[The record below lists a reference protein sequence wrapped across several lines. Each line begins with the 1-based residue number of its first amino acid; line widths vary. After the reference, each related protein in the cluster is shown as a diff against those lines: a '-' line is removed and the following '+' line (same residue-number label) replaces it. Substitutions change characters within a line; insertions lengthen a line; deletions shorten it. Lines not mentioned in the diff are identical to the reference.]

1 MDNNNEITHDFSPF
15 FKVYKD
21 GRIERYMVLDDL
33 PAGLDPESGVLSK
46 DVVIS
51 PESGVKARIFIP
63 ETVGSDQKLP
73 LLVHYHGGGFC
84 AGSAFHI
91 LTKHVL
97 TSTVSQGNVIA
108 ISIDYR
114 LAPEHLL
121 PIAYTDSW
129 DGLEWIAAPE
139 HPIPTGYEDSWTSLQ
154 WVASHANRH
163 GAEPWLNFYGD
174 FSRVFLAG
182 DSAGANIAYYLAVR
196 IRSVQPKMRL
206 AGMILMH
213 PFFMGSKLDRMWF
226 YLCPRNGGL
235 KDARFKPAAEDMART
250 GCERVLV
257 FLAGRDKLK
266 DAGRSFYEELN
277 KCGWEGNADMVEH
290 DGVGHV
296 FHLIKPR
303 CEQALD
309 MMKRL
314 VSFINQEPV
323 IISWRSKI

>member
-1 MDNNNEITHDFSPF
+1 M
-15 FKVYKD
+15 
-21 GRIERYMVLDDL
+21 
-33 PAGLDPESGVLSK
+33 
-46 DVVIS
+46 
-51 PESGVKARIFIP
+51 
-63 ETVGSDQKLP
+63 
-73 LLVHYHGGGFC
+73 
-84 AGSAFHI
+84 
-91 LTKHVL
+91 
-97 TSTVSQGNVIA
+97 
-108 ISIDYR
+108 
-114 LAPEHLL
+114 
-121 PIAYTDSW
+121 AY
-129 DGLEWIAAPE
+129 
-139 HPIPTGYEDSWTSLQ
+139 
-154 WVASHANRH
+154 N
-163 GAEPWLNFYGD
+163 
-174 FSRVFLAG
+174 
-182 DSAGANIAYYLAVR
+182 LAVR

-277 KCGWEGNADMVEH
+277 KCTGWEGNADMVEH

>member
-1 MDNNNEITHDFSPF
+1 MMEFVKLNDGEIAHDFSPF

-21 GRIERYMVLDDL
+21 GYIERCVPIIKVPPSHEL
-33 PAGLDPESGVLSK
+33 PSSLRSK
-46 DVVIS
+46 DVLITTEPPIS
-51 PESGVKARIFIP
+51 ARIFMP
-63 ETVGSDQKLP
+63 QMAKLNSKLP
-73 LLVHYHGGGFC
+73 VLIYIHGGGF
-84 AGSAFHI
+84 ALRSPFDPIYQKYVASI
-91 LTKHVL
+91 ATEA
-97 TSTVSQGNVIA
+97 NVIA
-108 ISIDYR
+108 VSIEYR
-114 LAPEHLL
+114 L
-121 PIAYTDSW
+121 
-129 DGLEWIAAPE
+129 APE

-154 WVASHANRH
+154 WVASHANGH
-163 GAEPWLNFYGD
+163 GAEPWLNIYGD

-182 DSAGANIAYYLAVR
+182 DSAGANIAYNLAVR

-235 KDARFKPAAEDMART
+235 KDARFKPASEDMART

-296 FHLIKPR
+296 FHLLKPR

-323 IISWRSKI
+323 ITSWRSKI

>member
-1 MDNNNEITHDFSPF
+1 M
-15 FKVYKD
+15 
-21 GRIERYMVLDDL
+21 
-33 PAGLDPESGVLSK
+33 
-46 DVVIS
+46 
-51 PESGVKARIFIP
+51 
-63 ETVGSDQKLP
+63 
-73 LLVHYHGGGFC
+73 
-84 AGSAFHI
+84 
-91 LTKHVL
+91 
-97 TSTVSQGNVIA
+97 
-108 ISIDYR
+108 
-114 LAPEHLL
+114 
-121 PIAYTDSW
+121 AY
-129 DGLEWIAAPE
+129 
-139 HPIPTGYEDSWTSLQ
+139 
-154 WVASHANRH
+154 N
-163 GAEPWLNFYGD
+163 
-174 FSRVFLAG
+174 
-182 DSAGANIAYYLAVR
+182 LAVR

-296 FHLIKPR
+296 FHLLKPR